1 MSNLKRINKF
11 GKPPARTIIPQAI
24 GRGLTTKEAAY
35 EYGYTLRA
43 IQEAAN
49 RLKMSFVWVG
59 FGRPPKH
66 SNPTTYNEHQ

>member
-1 MSNLKRINKF
+1 MTTNLKRTNKY

-24 GRGLTTKEAAY
+24 AQGLTTKEAAY
-35 EYGYTLRA
+35 EYGYSLRA

-49 RLKMSFVWVG
+49 RMKMSFVWVG

-66 SNPTTYNEHQ
+66 LPNNTQ